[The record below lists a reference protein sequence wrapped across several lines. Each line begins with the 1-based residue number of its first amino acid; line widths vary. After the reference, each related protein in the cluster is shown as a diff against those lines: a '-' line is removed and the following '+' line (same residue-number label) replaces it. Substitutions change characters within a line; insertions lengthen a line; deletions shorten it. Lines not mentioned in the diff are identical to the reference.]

1 MVRVISS
8 SKASGVVA
16 DSAMVVVV
24 VVVVEVVVDDLTSS
38 GLLGRKSFLN
48 FLGRY
53 FTRVLLVG
61 VTSSKLSVAVSSDF
75 CPNLTFKE

>member
-1 MVRVISS
+1 MSSS
-8 SKASGVVA
+8 SKASRVVA
-16 DSAMVVVV
+16 DSVVVV
-24 VVVVEVVVDDLTSS
+24 VVVDVVVVEVVVDDLTSS

-75 CPNLTFKE
+75 CPNLILKE

>member
-1 MVRVISS
+1 M
-8 SKASGVVA
+8 A
-16 DSAMVVVV
+16 DSVVVV
-24 VVVVEVVVDDLTSS
+24 DVVVVEVVVDDLTTSS

-75 CPNLTFKE
+75 CPNLIFKE